1 MPSFAS
7 VGWWRGEGNAR
18 DVVTGVIAT
27 ATNGATY
34 DVGVSDERQAFQF
47 DGVDDCA
54 KVMDHVAFQRKLAF
68 PHQVTLF
75 FDKYLLVD
83 RQLVPDVK
91 EARAHYRPIETS
103 TVFKRHPDAICKTS
117 RRTEAISL
125 GRTDG
130 PG

>member
-1 MPSFAS
+1 MILKECARSGKELLCLGRGRFFNDS
-7 VGWWRGEGNAR
+7 VR
-18 DVVTGVIAT
+18 DLQEAVQCGCIRFL
-27 ATNGATY
+27 
-34 DVGVSDERQAFQF
+34 DDH
-47 DGVDDCA
+47 GVDECA

-91 EARAHYRPIETS
+91 EARAHYGPIETS
-103 TVFKRHPDAICKTS
+103 TFFKRHPDAIRKTS
-117 RRTEAISL
+117 RRIEAISL